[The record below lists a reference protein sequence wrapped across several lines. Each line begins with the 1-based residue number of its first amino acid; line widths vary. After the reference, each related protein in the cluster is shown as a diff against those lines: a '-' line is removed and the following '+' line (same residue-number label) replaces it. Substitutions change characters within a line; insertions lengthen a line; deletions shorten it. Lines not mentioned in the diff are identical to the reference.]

1 MVTIEKP
8 TPIRSNP
15 MPTVQRRSK
24 PVNGR
29 SFELVAF
36 AVGELLVV
44 VVEGDTPLA
53 GVLASFDGDVPL
65 AGAGVVAAG
74 VVAGVVPAGVVL
86 AGVVGVVGVVV
97 GGVGGF
103 WA

>member
-29 SFELVAF
+29 SFALAAF
-36 AVGELLVV
+36 VVGVLVV
-44 VVEGDTPLA
+44 LVEGDTELA
-53 GVLASFDGDVPL
+53 GLLASFDGDVPL
-65 AGAGVVAAG
+65 AGVTAG
-74 VVAGVVPAGVVL
+74 VVAGVVAG
-86 AGVVGVVGVVV
+86 GVVV
-97 GGVGGF
+97 VVGVGGF

>member
-8 TPIRSNP
+8 TPISSSP

-29 SFELVAF
+29 SFEVAAF
-36 AVGELLVV
+36 VVGVLVV
-44 VVEGDTPLA
+44 LVEGDTAVA

-65 AGAGVVAAG
+65 AGVTAG
-74 VVAGVVPAGVVL
+74 VVAGVVAG
-86 AGVVGVVGVVV
+86 GVVV
-97 GGVGGF
+97 VGVGGF

>member
-24 PVNGR
+24 PGNGR
-29 SFELVAF
+29 SFALAAFVVGVLV
-36 AVGELLVV
+36 VVV
-44 VVEGDTPLA
+44 VVEGETAFA

-65 AGAGVVAAG
+65 AGVVAAGVVAAG
-74 VVAGVVPAGVVL
+74 VVVAG
-86 AGVVGVVGVVV
+86 GVVV
-97 GGVGGF
+97 VAGGVVVVGVGGF
-103 WA
+103 WL